1 MPLFMASLRFF
12 TVFLLTFF
20 LLNPFVSSLLIEKEK
35 PIIIIAIDQSE
46 SMQNISDIDVLPKQI
61 NDLQEKLSKNHQ
73 LELYSFGNEV
83 NPLDSFLL
91 TRRKQIILLFFN
103 I

>member
-1 MPLFMASLRFF
+1 MQSITTDLPIGFSLFCVLIAALYAYFLYQKHPFNKKSWMPLFMASLRFF

-46 SMQNISDIDVLPKQI
+46 SMQNISDIDVL
-61 NDLQEKLSKNHQ
+61 
-73 LELYSFGNEV
+73 
-83 NPLDSFLL
+83 
-91 TRRKQIILLFFN
+91 
-103 I
+103 